1 MDFVLTFRYF
11 HFGMPKWGFL
21 EMNGKTKAK
30 RGAPEAPPPALDAID
45 RKILDMLQENNQVTN
60 LELAERIGLS
70 PPPCL
75 RRVRQL
81 RERGVI
87 AKDVAIVDPAK
98 VGRTITAFVGVELD
112 RQREDVLAS
121 FERKIRAEPEV
132 QQCYFV
138 SGDIDYLLVVT
149 CLDMDS
155 YNSFARRVLANEH
168 NIKRFRTSFNL
179 SRVKYETKVPVSDAS
194 A

>member
-1 MDFVLTFRYF
+1 
-11 HFGMPKWGFL
+11 
-21 EMNGKTKAK
+21 MNGKKKVRASIP
-30 RGAPEAPPPALDAID
+30 ADPPPVSLDAID
-45 RKILDMLQENNQVTN
+45 VKILSILQEDNQITN
-60 LELAERIGLS
+60 LDLAARIGLS

-87 AKDVAIVDPAK
+87 TKDVAIVDPAR
-98 VGRTITAFVGVELD
+98 VGRTIIAFVGVELD

-121 FERKIRAEPEV
+121 FERKIRVEPEV

-149 CLDMDS
+149 CADMES
-155 YNSFARRVLANEH
+155 YNAFARRVLANEH

-179 SRVKYETKVPVSDAS
+179 SRIKYETKVPLEATAPS
-194 A
+194 